1 VDGEDRRGG
10 EGEGEREEGRKK
22 KKKNPRAVLSF
33 LIELDE
39 SDWLISGG
47 WRRQPISWGGDVI
60 SINDVISICDR
71 PVVLR

>member
-1 VDGEDRRGG
+1 MGRTE
-10 EGEGEREEGRKK
+10 EGERERERERREERRRR
-22 KKKNPRAVLSF
+22 KNPRAVLSF

>member
-1 VDGEDRRGG
+1 MGRTE
-10 EGEGEREEGRKK
+10 EGERERERERREERRR
-22 KKKNPRAVLSF
+22 KKNPRAVLSF